1 MFVCEGEA
9 SNSTLAEYARN
20 VRDPKRRI
28 WNIEDLFH
36 VQYMHKAC
44 LKVLSFYYYTITIL
58 KIQLKTIDC
67 TS

>member
-9 SNSTLAEYARN
+9 SNSALAEYARN

-36 VQYMHKAC
+36 VNICTRLASKC
-44 LKVLSFYYYTITIL
+44 FPSTI
-58 KIQLKTIDC
+58 IQLL
-67 TS
+67 S